1 MKPQYFHINCI
12 ETVKQ
17 SLKAFLESCDF
28 EDAIRNAIALG
39 GDSDT
44 IGAITGSIAS
54 AYYGIPETIKNK
66 ALEYLDEFLIKIH
79 NDFNQKYNI

>member
-1 MKPQYFHINCI
+1 M

-17 SLKAFLESCDF
+17 SLIAFRDSKDF

-54 AYYGIPETIKNK
+54 AYYGIPKEIYEH
-66 ALEYLDEFLIKIH
+66 ALKFLSDDLIIIHEEF
-79 NDFNQKYNI
+79 QKYINNMV

>member
-1 MKPQYFHINCI
+1 M
-12 ETVKQ
+12 
-17 SLKAFLESCDF
+17 ESYDF

-54 AYYGIPETIKNK
+54 AYYGIPEDIGNK
-66 ALEYLDEFLIKIH
+66 ALEYLDEYLIKIH
-79 NDFNQKYNI
+79 DDFNAKFAI